1 MALSS
6 FHLWELSASR
16 VKVVLPVPGRGGGD
30 LAVHPTAGCRA
41 WHRAALSKPALLR
54 EGCTAPARPAQT
66 PSAPARPAQTPSVR
80 QALLAKAPV
89 TDCVERGLHTV
100 PARDCVFSLCEQKV
114 SVSYLKSIY
123 NIPFGQL
130 GVTRLPVNGTVC
142 CRVKDN
148 AKAF

>member
-16 VKVVLPVPGRGGGD
+16 VKVVLPVLGGGGD
-30 LAVHPTAGCRA
+30 LAVHPTVGCRA

-66 PSAPARPAQTPSVR
+66 PSVR

-89 TDCVERGLHTV
+89 TDCAERGLHTV

-123 NIPFGQL
+123 NIPLEQL
-130 GVTRLPVNGTVC
+130 GVTRLPVNGTVW

>member
-1 MALSS
+1 MP
-6 FHLWELSASR
+6 R
-16 VKVVLPVPGRGGGD
+16 GGGGD
-30 LAVHPTAGCRA
+30 LAVHPTVGCRA
-41 WHRAALSKPALLR
+41 WHCAALSKPALLR
-54 EGCTAPARPAQT
+54 EGLAAPAL
-66 PSAPARPAQTPSVR
+66 PAQTPSVR

-89 TDCVERGLHTV
+89 TDCAERGLHTV
-100 PARDCVFSLCEQKV
+100 PAHDCVFSLCEQKV

-123 NIPFGQL
+123 NIPLEQL